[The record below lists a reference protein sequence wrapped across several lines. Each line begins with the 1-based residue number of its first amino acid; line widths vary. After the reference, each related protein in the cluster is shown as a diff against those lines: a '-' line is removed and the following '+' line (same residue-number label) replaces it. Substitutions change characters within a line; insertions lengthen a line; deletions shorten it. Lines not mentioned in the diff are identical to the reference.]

1 MQIKEKLIEIGK
13 KLPRGG
19 MKEISRVTGL
29 TEKTVSS
36 ILSGKRC
43 RAANFIKVLEA
54 AKIILQER
62 RELIDSFNEM

>member
-1 MQIKEKLIEIGK
+1 MQINEKLIEIGK

-19 MKEISRVTGL
+19 IQEIHRVTGL
-29 TEKTVSS
+29 TEKTVSA

-43 RAANFIKVLEA
+43 RAANFKKVLEA
-54 AKIILQER
+54 AKTILQEQ